1 MCVDVFDTEEEEESA
16 SAAAGS
22 AMEVAPSSVITASY
36 YSKDVP
42 GKHQFNLKI
51 ETFLLQCTYL

>member
-1 MCVDVFDTEEEEESA
+1 MCVDVVDTDEEEESA

-22 AMEVAPSSVITASY
+22 AMEVAPSTVITASY

-42 GKHQFNLKI
+42 GKHLFNLKMS
-51 ETFLLQCTYL
+51 Y

>member
-16 SAAAGS
+16 STAAGS

-51 ETFLLQCTYL
+51 ETYF